1 MAQDTVQR
9 EQPSTTGHARFRLPS
24 LSRAIIH
31 LVLIVGSL
39 LCIFPFAFMILKSF
53 NSVHEATAWPPV
65 VFPERWLALNYSAA
79 WSWVAFGPMVK
90 VEEIPGICTGMC
102 NAYIEFWAVFLAL
115 TNILVAAV
123 ASVYLGRRVARLQ
136 GRPWIVTAIGVALA
150 LPTLILFVFGSPC
163 RVETRDGYLPITP
176 DDPARATGRLNIL
189 EVLGYDADWSY
200 QPPAEYLV
208 SWEAERS
215 LNPAKPITF
224 WRFLGLIARAAP
236 GNAQRG
242 FVLNTIFVSA
252 INVPAV
258 LITSILAAYAFAQLD
273 FYGKD
278 ALFLLLLSTM
288 MIPREAVLIPNY
300 IIVAG
305 VLGWHD
311 TFKALTVPFMVSVF
325 NIFLLRQFFMS
336 IPKDYYDAARL
347 DGAGHVGF
355 LRHVL
360 LPMSQSPLA
369 VVTLFTFLATW
380 NAFEWPLIIVKEAH
394 QMIQVGM
401 SGFSGEG
408 GTDVQLVMAA
418 ATFSVLPVA
427 VLYFMTQR
435 TFIESV
441 ATSGLKG

>member
-1 MAQDTVQR
+1 MAQEAIKGTDPSATG
-9 EQPSTTGHARFRLPS
+9 QPRFQLPS
-24 LSRAIIH
+24 LGRVIVH
-31 LVLIVGSL
+31 VVLIVGSL
-39 LCIFPFAFMILKSF
+39 LCVFPFVFMILKSF
-53 NSVHEATAWPPV
+53 NSIYEATAWPPAII
-65 VFPERWLALNYSAA
+65 PERWLALNYSVA
-79 WSWVAFGPMVK
+79 WSSVAFGPMVEI
-90 VEEIPGICTGMC
+90 EEVPGICTGIC
-102 NAYIEFWAVFLAL
+102 NAYIEFWAVFLAVVNL
-115 TNILVAAV
+115 LVAAL
-123 ASVYLGRRVARLQ
+123 ASILLGRRVAWLK
-136 GRPWIVTAIGVALA
+136 GKPWVVAAIGVFLA
-150 LPTLILFVFGSPC
+150 LPTLVLFVFGSPC

-176 DDPARATGRLNIL
+176 EDPVRATGRINVL

-215 LNPAKPITF
+215 LMPAKPITF
-224 WRFLGLIARAAP
+224 WRFLGLVTRADP
-236 GNAQRG
+236 DKAQRG

-258 LITSILAAYAFAQLD
+258 LITSVLAAYAFARLD

-305 VLGWHD
+305 VLRWHN

-347 DGAGHVGF
+347 DGAGHLGF
-355 LRHVL
+355 LRHVV

-380 NAFEWPLIIVKEAH
+380 NAFQWPLIMVKEAK